1 MAAACASGPSGPP
14 PFDPVGTYDVSADL
28 NGETLTGTMIIE
40 AAGDGY
46 TGELSTPV
54 LPIPPS
60 PINSVEVADQNVTI
74 EADGPEGL
82 LLIELVVTDTG
93 LGGHLV
99 HGRRGRHLHGD
110 PVELNRAPRRPRPPR
125 PRGP

>member
-1 MAAACASGPSGPP
+1 MNKRPLTAVLTLALAAACATGPSGPP
-14 PFDPVGTYDVSADL
+14 PFDPVGTYDFSADL
-28 NGETLTGTMIIE
+28 NGEALTGTMIIE

-46 TGELSTPV
+46 TGELSTPM

-60 PINSVEVADQNVTI
+60 PINSVEVADRTVTI

-93 LGGHLV
+93 LEGTWAMGEGG
-99 HGRRGRHLHGD
+99 GIFTATRS
-110 PVELNRAPRRPRPPR
+110 N
-125 PRGP
+125 